1 MRSSVRKIGN
11 SAGVILPKPFLA
23 SIGAEAGDPVDVT
36 MEDDRII
43 IVAAPKKHPREG
55 WEEEAKALAARG
67 LTEEEREWLE
77 APLSTDADEDWQW

>member
-23 SIGAEAGDPVDVT
+23 SIGAEAGDAVNVT

-43 IVAAPKKHPREG
+43 IVAAPKKHPRDG
-55 WEEEAKALAARG
+55 WEEDAKRIAALG
-67 LTEEEREWLE
+67 LTEEEIEWLE
-77 APLSTDADEDWQW
+77 APLSADADEDWTW

>member
-23 SIGAEAGDPVDVT
+23 NIGAEAGDAVDVT

-43 IVAAPKKHPREG
+43 IVAAPKKHPRDG
-55 WEEEAKALAARG
+55 WEEDAKRIAALG
-67 LTEEEREWLE
+67 LTEDEQEWLD
-77 APLSTDADEDWQW
+77 APLSADADAGLKW

>member
-23 SIGAEAGDPVDVT
+23 GIGAEAGDAVDVT

-43 IVAAPKKHPREG
+43 IVAAPKKHPRDG
-55 WEEEAKALAARG
+55 WEEDAKRIGALG
-67 LTEEEREWLE
+67 LSEEEREWLD
-77 APLSTDADEDWQW
+77 APLSADADEDLEW

>member
-23 SIGAEAGDPVDVT
+23 SIGAEAGDAVDVT

-43 IVAAPKKHPREG
+43 IVAAPKKHPRDG
-55 WEEEAKALAARG
+55 WEEDAKRIAALG
-67 LTEEEREWLE
+67 LSDEEIEWLE
-77 APLSTDADEDWQW
+77 APLSVDADEDWTW

>member
-23 SIGAEAGDPVDVT
+23 SIGAEAGDAVDVT

-55 WEEEAKALAARG
+55 WEEEARAMAEAGADG
-67 LTEEEREWLE
+67 LVWPEFGNDFDVEEWDGEW
-77 APLSTDADEDWQW
+77 